1 MNQTG
6 GEAVSERRG
15 DSETAHDRFTLV
27 FRTYHPYVTSYVR
40 RRVPAA
46 HVPDIVESVFLAAWR
61 HMRTLP
67 DEPLAWLY
75 RVAAFEIR
83 NWRRSEDRAFKKVLA
98 ARSLAVGGMICD
110 TADAVAWADRWAAAF
125 AALTESEREVLRLVA
140 WEDLSAEDAASVLS
154 CSVTA
159 FRVRLHRARRRL
171 VRLAEADGAAQSDT
185 GPPRE
190 PPLAHFKAST
200 TRLDAQTGAHRLR
213 RKEALP

>member
-1 MNQTG
+1 MSQTG
-6 GEAVSERRG
+6 G
-15 DSETAHDRFTLV
+15 DSTNTAHDRFTLL

-40 RRVPAA
+40 RRVPAV
-46 HVPDIVESVFLAAWR
+46 HVPDIVENVFLAAWR
-61 HMRTLP
+61 HVGTVP

-75 RVAAFEIR
+75 RVSAFEIR

-98 ARSLAVGGMICD
+98 ARSLAVGGMVCD

-125 AALTESEREVLRLVA
+125 AALTEGEREVLRLVA
-140 WEDLSAEDAASVLS
+140 WEDLSAEDASRVLS

-171 VRLAEADGAAQSDT
+171 VRLAEADGADQSDA
-185 GPPRE
+185 GPSRE
-190 PPLAHFKAST
+190 PPLALCNAST
-200 TRLDAQTGAHRLR
+200 TRLNAPTGAHRLR